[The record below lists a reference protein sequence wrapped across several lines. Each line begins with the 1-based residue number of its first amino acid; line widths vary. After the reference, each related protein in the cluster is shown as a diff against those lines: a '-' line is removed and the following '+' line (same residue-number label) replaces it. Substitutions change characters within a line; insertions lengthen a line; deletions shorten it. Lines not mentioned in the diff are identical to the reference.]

1 MRSLILITALM
12 FYMIA
17 VNGQDFSGSYES
29 NTASGKITLVLK
41 KGDGSKYTGSL
52 SGNNSAIQLTGQVQN
67 GQLRGRVGD
76 TGSNIV
82 FAAGIQSGVI
92 TFTMAD
98 ADING
103 NINPVTSQV
112 LTFVKPGGNAPAAAL
127 AANTPLSLQNS
138 GDVRINNVAL
148 SKEQIRDLIARY
160 GLEPKPGN
168 YWYDP
173 VSGLFGV
180 YGYPS
185 YGFMYPGHN
194 FGKVSRN
201 ASAGNTGVLINGRE
215 LPQQEWVI
223 WSYVIGNYI
232 QPGSYWF
239 DSNGNVGYDG
249 NNLPV
254 LNMFV
259 IARQNAYSGQ
269 GSGGDNFWSSRFG
282 AGNSNADNT
291 QGYVSVPGY
300 GPVGYGF

>member
-1 MRSLILITALM
+1 
-12 FYMIA
+12 
-17 VNGQDFSGSYES
+17 
-29 NTASGKITLVLK
+29 
-41 KGDGSKYTGSL
+41 
-52 SGNNSAIQLTGQVQN
+52 
-67 GQLRGRVGD
+67 
-76 TGSNIV
+76 
-82 FAAGIQSGVI
+82 
-92 TFTMAD
+92 
-98 ADING
+98 
-103 NINPVTSQV
+103 
-112 LTFVKPGGNAPAAAL
+112 
-127 AANTPLSLQNS
+127 
-138 GDVRINNVAL
+138 
-148 SKEQIRDLIARY
+148 
-160 GLEPKPGN
+160 
-168 YWYDP
+168 
-173 VSGLFGV
+173 
-180 YGYPS
+180 
-185 YGFMYPGHN
+185 MYPGHN

>member
-1 MRSLILITALM
+1 MRSIVLIQAMLSC
-12 FYMIA
+12 MISLYA
-17 VNGQDFSGSYES
+17 QEYAGTFES
-29 NTASGKITLVLK
+29 NTASGKITMVLNRNP
-41 KGDGSKYTGSL
+41 DGSYTGSL
-52 SGNNSAIQLTGQVQN
+52 SGSSGSIQLNGQLQN
-67 GQLRGRVGD
+67 GQLKGRVGEQ
-76 TGSNIV
+76 GSNIL
-82 FAAGIQSGVI
+82 FTAGMKNQNL

-98 ADING
+98 ADVNG
-103 NINPVTSQV
+103 NIDPSTSQV
-112 LTFVKPGGNAPAAAL
+112 LSFVRSAGNAAVPAQATNSPSSVP
-127 AANTPLSLQNS
+127 NT
-138 GDVRINNVAL
+138 GEVKINNMTL
-148 SKEQIRDLIARY
+148 SKEQIRDLVNRY
-160 GLEPKPGN
+160 GIEPRPGN

-215 LPQQEWVI
+215 LPQQEWAV
-223 WSYVIGNYI
+223 WSYMIGNYI
-232 QPGSYWF
+232 QPGAYWF
-239 DSNGNVGYDG
+239 DGNGNVGYEG
-249 NNLPV
+249 NNIPV

-259 IARQNAYSGQ
+259 IARQNSYSGQ

-282 AGNSNADNT
+282 AGNSNADNS